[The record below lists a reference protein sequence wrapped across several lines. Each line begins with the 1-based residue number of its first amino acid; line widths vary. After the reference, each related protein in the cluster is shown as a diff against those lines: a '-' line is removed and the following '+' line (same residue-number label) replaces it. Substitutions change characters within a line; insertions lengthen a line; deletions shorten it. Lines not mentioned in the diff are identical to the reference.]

1 MNIIFTLHAV
11 FLLCLIII
19 PFLNNE
25 RWLHM
30 YSILIPFIFYHWSV
44 NDDTCAMTQL
54 ETYVTG
60 KNKDETFFHR
70 LVSPV
75 YKMDDTAANN
85 LLKSMLFFLWMFT
98 QYRLERFKIIE
109 EDLKKILAKYRVKK
123 Y

>member
-11 FLLCLIII
+11 FLVCLIII

-25 RWLHM
+25 RWLQT
-30 YSILIPFIFYHWSV
+30 YSLIIPFIFYHWSV

-54 ETYVTG
+54 ETYMTG

-85 LLKSMLFFLWMFT
+85 LLKSTLFFLWMFT
-98 QYRLERFKIIE
+98 QYRLERFKIVE
-109 EDLKKILAKYRVKK
+109 DDLKKILAKYRIKK

>member
-1 MNIIFTLHAV
+1 MNIIFALHA
-11 FLLCLIII
+11 LLLLFLIII
-19 PFLNNE
+19 PFVNDE
-25 RWLHM
+25 RLLQM

-60 KNKDETFFHR
+60 KNKNDTFFHR

-85 LLKSMLFFLWMFT
+85 LLKSTLFFLWMFT
-98 QYRLERFKIIE
+98 QYRLERFKIVE
-109 EDLKKILAKYRVKK
+109 DDLKKLLSKYRIKK
-123 Y
+123 N

>member
-1 MNIIFTLHAV
+1 MNIIFALHAI
-11 FLLCLIII
+11 LLLFLIII
-19 PFLNNE
+19 PFVNNE
-25 RWLHM
+25 RWLQT
-30 YSILIPFIFYHWSV
+30 YSLVIPFIFYHWSV

-75 YKMDDTAANN
+75 YKMDNTAANN
-85 LLKSMLFFLWMFT
+85 LLKSTLFLLWMFT

-109 EDLKKILAKYRVKK
+109 DDLKKIFRK
-123 Y
+123 

>member
-11 FLLCLIII
+11 FLIWLIVI
-19 PFLNNE
+19 PFVNDE
-25 RWLHM
+25 RLLQM

-54 ETYVTG
+54 ETYMTG

-98 QYRLERFKIIE
+98 QYRLERFKIVE
-109 EDLKKILAKYRVKK
+109 DDLKTILAKYRVKK
-123 Y
+123 N

>member
-1 MNIIFTLHAV
+1 MNIIFALHAV
-11 FLLCLIII
+11 FLLFLIII
-19 PFLNNE
+19 PFMNNE
-25 RWLHM
+25 RLLNT
-30 YSILIPFIFYHWSV
+30 YSLLIPFIFYHWSV

-85 LLKSMLFFLWMFT
+85 LLKSLLFFLWMFA
-98 QYRLERFKIIE
+98 QFRLERFKMIQD
-109 EDLKKILAKYRVKK
+109 DLRKLLSKYGIKKN
-123 Y
+123 

>member
-1 MNIIFTLHAV
+1 MNIIFTLHAL
-11 FLLCLIII
+11 FLLFLIIV
-19 PFLNNE
+19 PFINNE
-25 RWLHM
+25 RFLHI

-54 ETYVTG
+54 ETMVTG

-85 LLKSMLFFLWMFT
+85 LLKSVLFFLWMFV
-98 QYRLERFKIIE
+98 QFRLERFKVVHDDFRRITQSKRI
-109 EDLKKILAKYRVKK
+109 R
-123 Y
+123 

>member
-1 MNIIFTLHAV
+1 MNIIFALHTLLLL
-11 FLLCLIII
+11 FLVII
-19 PFLNNE
+19 PFVNNE
-25 RWLHM
+25 RLLQM

-85 LLKSMLFFLWMFT
+85 LLKSTLFFLWMFT
-98 QYRLERFKIIE
+98 QYRLERFKIVE
-109 EDLKKILAKYRVKK
+109 DDLKTIFAKYRVKK

>member
-1 MNIIFTLHAV
+1 MNIIFALHA
-11 FLLCLIII
+11 LLLLFLIII
-19 PFLNNE
+19 PFVNDE
-25 RWLHM
+25 RLLQM

-60 KNKDETFFHR
+60 KNKNDTFFHR

-85 LLKSMLFFLWMFT
+85 LLKSTLFFLWMFT
-98 QYRLERFKIIE
+98 QYRLERFQVVE
-109 EDLKKILAKYRVKK
+109 DDLKKLLSKYRINKN
-123 Y
+123 

>member
-1 MNIIFTLHAV
+1 MNIIFALHA
-11 FLLCLIII
+11 LLLLFLIII
-19 PFLNNE
+19 PFVNNE
-25 RWLHM
+25 RFLHM

-85 LLKSMLFFLWMFT
+85 LLKSLLFFLWMFV
-98 QYRLERFKIIE
+98 QFRLERFKIVQD
-109 EDLKKILAKYRVKK
+109 DLRRIMQSRTTR
-123 Y
+123 

>member
-1 MNIIFTLHAV
+1 MNIIFALHTL
-11 FLLCLIII
+11 LLVWLIVI
-19 PFLNNE
+19 PFVNNE
-25 RWLHM
+25 RLLQM

-85 LLKSMLFFLWMFT
+85 LLKSVLFFLWMFT
-98 QYRLERFKIIE
+98 QYRLERFKIVE
-109 EDLKKILAKYRVKK
+109 DDLKMLLAKYRVKK
-123 Y
+123 N

>member
-1 MNIIFTLHAV
+1 MNIIFALHTL
-11 FLLCLIII
+11 LLLFLIII
-19 PFLNNE
+19 PFINDE
-25 RWLHM
+25 RMLQM

-54 ETYVTG
+54 ETYMTG

-85 LLKSMLFFLWMFT
+85 LLKSMLFFLWMFV
-98 QYRLERFKIIE
+98 QYRLDRFQIIQDDLRRIIE
-109 EDLKKILAKYRVKK
+109 SRRTR
-123 Y
+123 

>member
-1 MNIIFTLHAV
+1 MNIIFALHTLLLL
-11 FLLCLIII
+11 FLVII
-19 PFLNNE
+19 PFVNNE
-25 RWLHM
+25 RLLQM

-85 LLKSMLFFLWMFT
+85 LLKSTLFFLWMFT
-98 QYRLERFKIIE
+98 QYRLERFKIVE
-109 EDLKKILAKYRVKK
+109 DDLKTIFAKYRIKK

>member
-1 MNIIFTLHAV
+1 MNIIFALHAV
-11 FLLCLIII
+11 FLLFLIV
-19 PFLNNE
+19 
-25 RWLHM
+25 
-30 YSILIPFIFYHWSV
+30 IPFIFYHWSV

-85 LLKSMLFFLWMFT
+85 LLKSLLFFLWMFV
-98 QYRLERFKIIE
+98 QYRLERFKIVQD
-109 EDLKKILAKYRVKK
+109 DLKKIFAKYGIKK
-123 Y
+123 N